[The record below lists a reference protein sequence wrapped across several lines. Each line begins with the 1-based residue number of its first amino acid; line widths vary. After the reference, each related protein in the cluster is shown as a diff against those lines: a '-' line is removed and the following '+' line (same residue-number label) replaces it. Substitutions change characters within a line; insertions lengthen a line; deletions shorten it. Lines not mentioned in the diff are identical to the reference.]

1 MAELKKYENFWG
13 VYGFNTKQLETTS
26 LQSIT
31 FAHASFNGL
40 SALKGIYKEKEEF
53 TDALIQNGYKPEFQ
67 HCRLSYLAAS
77 QRLTC
82 DVAYRKMD

>member
-1 MAELKKYENFWG
+1 MTELKKYENFWG
-13 VYGFNTKQLETTS
+13 IYGFNTKQLEMNS

-31 FAHASFNGL
+31 FAHASFDGIT
-40 SALKGIYKEKEEF
+40 ALRTIYKEKQEF
-53 TDALIQNGYKPEFQ
+53 TDDLIRNGYKPEFQ
-67 HCRLSYLAAS
+67 RCRLTYLSMS